1 MVNYKFIVSRKF
13 QVQRYIRYIDYY
25 KIPASQ
31 VEFYDVSQWTS
42 GDCSNDFPEVYKIRK
57 VRRPSFLDKQSFGNI
72 RHYMVCML
80 MIYRNLIRQLFSR
93 GDSQSVIFIDQYFS
107 PFEILALVESL
118 SRKNHI
124 VIHQHAINCKNQL
137 ERSFKKNILDIITH
151 QLIAIIFNL
160 GFFELRYI
168 GFASTR
174 YGYDLFSK
182 SFSQKNV
189 YLVGDINLSKLT
201 KSSNKGRRDTSR
213 KAIGL
218 ISPGMYRYSVPELFQ
233 AQSDFFESCESV
245 IKNQFLDFKVV
256 YRPKPGEQS
265 ADFQKVTICDDSV
278 DFYEFIGSVDVVVTS
293 PISTTWVEAIFLRK
307 DVVIVRNRP
316 LEKEYPK
323 LFELFMLL
331 SRELPDEFSEL
342 VAGSVYYITKDNT
355 GSVIPYL
362 NKHIPDFQDP
372 FYLAGKLQWQKL

>member
-1 MVNYKFIVSRKF
+1 
-13 QVQRYIRYIDYY
+13 VQRYIRYIDYY
-25 KIPASQ
+25 KIPACQ

-42 GDCSNDFPEVYKIRK
+42 GDCSDDFPKAYKIRK
-57 VRRPSFLDKQSFGNI
+57 VFRPSFLGKQSFGNK
-72 RHYMVCML
+72 RHYIVCMV
-80 MIYRNLIRQLFSR
+80 MIYRNLIRKLFNR

-107 PFEILALVESL
+107 PFEILALAESL

-137 ERSFKKNILDIITH
+137 ERSFKKNILDVITH
-151 QLIAIIFNL
+151 ELIAVLFNL

-168 GFASTR
+168 AFATTS

-182 SFSQKNV
+182 SFSQINIH
-189 YLVGDINLSKLT
+189 LVGDINFSKLT
-201 KSSNKGRRDTSR
+201 KSSIKRRRGISQKT
-213 KAIGL
+213 IGL
-218 ISPGMYRYSVPELFQ
+218 ISPGMFRYSEPKLFQ
-233 AQSDFFESCESV
+233 AQSEFFQSCQAA
-245 IKNQFLDFKVV
+245 IKNQFPDFKVV
-256 YRPKPGEQS
+256 YRPKPGEKS
-265 ADFQKVTICDDSV
+265 EDFQQVKICEDSV

-293 PISTTWVEAIFLRK
+293 PISTTWVESIFLRK
-307 DVVIVRNRP
+307 GVVVVRNRL

-331 SRELPDEFSEL
+331 SRELPNEFSEL
-342 VAGSVYYITKDNT
+342 VAGEVYYVTKDNT

-372 FYLAGKLQWQKL
+372 FYLAGKPQWQKL